1 MLEYIEMIFG
11 KEYTLRVKTDSID
24 GRPNCAMIYLTPE
37 IFSDKQTMLNFVI
50 DRVGLDSLGLNSS
63 ELKFICDFLMGL
75 EKSAKTV
82 RVYGEEYLEKKSYYE
97 EQEKN
102 KLRRKQED
110 LELSRIPK
118 RKIQNSIQELEL

>member
-1 MLEYIEMIFG
+1 MLQYAEMIFG
-11 KEYTLRVKTDSID
+11 EEYALRIKTDSID
-24 GRPNCAMIYLTPE
+24 DRPNCAMIYLTPE

-82 RVYGEEYLEKKSYYE
+82 RVYGKEYLEKK

>member
-37 IFSDKQTMLNFVI
+37 IFSDKPTMLNFI
-50 DRVGLDSLGLNSS
+50 SMNTSLELDSS
-63 ELKFICDFLMGL
+63 EHKFILDFLMGL

-82 RVYGEEYLEKKSYYE
+82 RVYGKEYTEKKSYSE
-97 EQEKN
+97 N

-110 LELSRIPK
+110 IELSRIPK

>member
-11 KEYTLRVKTDSID
+11 KEFTLRVKTDSID
-24 GRPNCAMIYLTPE
+24 GIPNCAMIYLTPE
-37 IFSDKQTMLNFVI
+37 IFSDKPTMLSFISMNI
-50 DRVGLDSLGLNSS
+50 SLELDSS
-63 ELKFICDFLMGL
+63 EHKFILDFLMGL

-82 RVYGEEYLEKKSYYE
+82 RVYGKEYTEKKSYTE

-110 LELSRIPK
+110 IELSRIPK